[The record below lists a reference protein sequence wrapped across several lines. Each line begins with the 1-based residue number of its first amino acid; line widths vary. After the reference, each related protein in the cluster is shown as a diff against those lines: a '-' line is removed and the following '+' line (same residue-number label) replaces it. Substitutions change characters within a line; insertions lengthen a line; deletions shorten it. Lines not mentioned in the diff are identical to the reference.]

1 MLDLTEKPFYLSK
14 EQEEN
19 VRRLV
24 SKMSNQEKIGQLFV
38 VLGDAYSTQELE
50 TLVSEKYIGG
60 VLFRPD
66 ETKKVRK
73 KYEHLQKMAKYPLL
87 RAANL
92 EEGGAGVLTDGTF
105 FASEM
110 QVAAADDLMITKEF
124 AAICAEE
131 GKTVGVNWNY
141 APVVDIDMNFRN
153 PITNVRTFGSNVDK
167 VREHACAYVETLQ
180 EHGMAAACK
189 HFPGDGVDYRDQHLH
204 PSYNS
209 LSAKDWYD
217 TYGSIYQA
225 VINAGLMSIMVGHII
240 QPNVIKDVNPEAEE
254 KDFLPGSLSREMLTG
269 VLRQK
274 FGFQG
279 LIITDA
285 TIMGGFTMAMERKK
299 AIPWAIAAGND
310 MLCFSTDI
318 YEDMQ
323 YLQEGLQDGILS
335 EERLDAAV
343 TRVLAMKMALDVRMQ
358 EKQRDVWQK
367 QYTGSEA
374 KELAANCA
382 EQSITLVKNK
392 ENLIPVS
399 PENYQRV
406 RLMVVG
412 DDKLYDGSI
421 TQVAETCLRDMGFMV
436 EVYDPMCD
444 DLHGTSRLPKDR
456 LNVLILHYPTIS
468 NQVTV
473 RPQWCEKHALEIP
486 RFVNEEKT
494 IAISLANPYHLQ
506 DIPRVQA
513 YINTYTATKVNL
525 ELALRKMVSG
535 KFTGHSPVDAFCGL
549 YDTRL

>member
-24 SKMSNQEKIGQLFV
+24 SGMSDQEKIGQLFV

-66 ETKKVRK
+66 ETKKVRG

-110 QVAAADDLMITKEF
+110 QVAAADDPVITKEF
-124 AAICAEE
+124 ASVCAEE
-131 GKTVGVNWNY
+131 GKSVGVNWNF

-167 VREHACAYVETLQ
+167 VRENACAYVETLQ

-240 QPNVIKDVNPEAEE
+240 QPNVIKDINPEADE

-285 TIMGGFTMAMERKK
+285 TIMGGFTMAMDRKK

-323 YLQEGLQDGILS
+323 YMQEGLQDGILS
-335 EERLDAAV
+335 EERLDEAV
-343 TRVLAMKMALDVRMQ
+343 TRVLAMKMALDAKAQ
-358 EKQRDVWQK
+358 EKQRDIWQK

-382 EQSITLVKNK
+382 RQSITLVKNK

-412 DDKLYDGSI
+412 DEKLYDGSI
-421 TQVAETCLRDMGFMV
+421 AQVAEACLRDMGFMV
-436 EVYDPMCD
+436 ETYDPMCD

-535 KFTGHSPVDAFCGL
+535 EFTGHSPVDAFCGL
-549 YDTRL
+549 CDTRL